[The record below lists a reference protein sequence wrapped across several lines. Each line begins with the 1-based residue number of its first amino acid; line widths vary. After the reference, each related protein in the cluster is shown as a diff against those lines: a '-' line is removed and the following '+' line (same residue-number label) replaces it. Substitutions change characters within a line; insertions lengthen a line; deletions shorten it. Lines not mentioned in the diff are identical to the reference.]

1 MRTFDTVIFDLDGTL
16 LNTLEDL
23 TDAVNAALTAGGYP
37 VRTIEEVR
45 RFVGNGIGKLIRR
58 ALPEG
63 TPDTDFEKVLADF
76 KEYYG
81 IHCNDKTRPY
91 PGVPKLLTRLKA
103 EGYRLAIVS
112 NKADFAV
119 KELRDIYF
127 ADTVEVAIGER
138 EGIRRKPAPDTVEQ
152 ALRELGSDSGRAVYV
167 GDSDVDIE
175 TARNA
180 GMPCI
185 SVTWGFR
192 EEAFL
197 RQCGG
202 LNFAADAKNVEEWI
216 LRGDVFMAE

>member
-1 MRTFDTVIFDLDGTL
+1 MRTYDTVIFDLDGTL

-23 TDAVNAALTAGGYP
+23 TDAVNAALAAGGYP

-45 RFVGNGIGKLIRR
+45 RFVGNGIGKLIQR
-58 ALPEG
+58 AVPEG
-63 TPDTDFEKVLADF
+63 TSEEDFERVFASF
-76 KEYYG
+76 KEYYAV
-81 IHCNDKTRPY
+81 HCNDKTRPY
-91 PGVPKLLTRLKA
+91 PGIPELLTRLKEA
-103 EGYRLAIVS
+103 GYRLAIVS

-127 ADTVEVAIGER
+127 ADTIRVAIGER

-152 ALRELGSDSGRAVYV
+152 ALWELGSDREHSVYV

-175 TARNA
+175 TAGNA
-180 GMPCI
+180 GIPCI

-197 RQCGG
+197 RTCGG
-202 LNFAADAKNVEEWI
+202 QNFAADADEVERWI
-216 LRGDVFMAE
+216 CRE

>member
-1 MRTFDTVIFDLDGTL
+1 MRSYDTVIFDLDGTL

-23 TDAVNAALTAGGYP
+23 TDAVNASLTASGYP

-58 ALPEG
+58 AVPEG
-63 TPDTDFEKVLADF
+63 TTDEDFEKVFAAF

-91 PGVPKLLTRLKA
+91 PGVPELLERLKD

-127 ADTVEVAIGER
+127 AGTVEVAIGER

-197 RQCGG
+197 RECGG
-202 LNFAADAKNVEEWI
+202 QNFAANAAEVARWI
-216 LRGDVFMAE
+216 LEGTPAR